1 MKDDNKQQPIKSSKK
16 HFPRK
21 KRWIIGAILVV
32 ILVAAAVSAGTWFVV
47 NRNQQPTVQTQDVIK
62 ATSQTVS
69 SAQAL
74 ANNGKLDEAKAAY
87 DNAAKNASDDDQKS
101 IFLSQKAT
109 LLFNTGNYDEALV
122 VALEAESAK
131 KDAAIEGFIAQIYE
145 KKGDKQ
151 KAIEY
156 CQNAIDLVDKS
167 QSVSDSDIQYYQSV
181 IRRLGGVVK

>member
-1 MKDDNKQQPIKSSKK
+1 MKDNNKQQQSTPLSKK
-16 HFPRK
+16 HSSRK
-21 KRWIIGAILVV
+21 KRWIVSFVLILVLCGV
-32 ILVAAAVSAGTWFVV
+32 IVAWFVV
-47 NRNQQPTVQTQDVIK
+47 TREKKTTPQTQDINK

-69 SAQAL
+69 DAQAL
-74 ANNGKLDEAKAAY
+74 ANNGKVDAAKAAY
-87 DNAAKNASDDDQKS
+87 DAAAKNTNDNDQKS

-109 LLFNTGNYDEALV
+109 LLFNNAQYEEALV

-131 KDAAIEGFIAQIYE
+131 KDATAEGFIAQIYE

-156 CQNAIDLVDKS
+156 YQSALVLVDKS
-167 QSVSDSDIQYYQSV
+167 QPTSDVDIQYYQSV